1 VISDALSNHGGDGGD
16 SALPVHVA
24 GVVAISPTLEGAVL
38 EYRPS
43 YVRVAFLLASPGRAP
58 PSVS

>member
-24 GVVAISPTLEGAVL
+24 GVVAFSPTVDGAVL

-43 YVRVAFLLASPGRAP
+43 YIRVAFLLASPGRAP
-58 PSVS
+58 PLVS